1 MTMKK
6 LENPKLAVGRRDF
19 FKGTAASAAALVAAR
34 GAGGALVRGAG
45 GGGGGLALG
54 ASGAG
59 TVEAHGGRSYTLT
72 ASQVD
77 WPVGGGMTAHAWA
90 YSVGGGDPTVPGPT
104 LRAREG
110 ERLHIRVG

>member
-1 MTMKK
+1 MKK

-34 GAGGALVRGAG
+34 GAGSALVRGAG
-45 GGGGGLALG
+45 GGAGALA